1 MNCSAQE
8 IYTLLHHYD
17 HILVTAHVSPDGD
30 ALGSV
35 LAYAL
40 AEGGREGC
48 RHGHR

>member
-8 IYTLLHHYD
+8 IYTLLHHYE

-35 LAYAL
+35 LAL
-40 AEGGREGC
+40 SLI
-48 RHGHR
+48 HI